1 MIPGSLTLL
10 LLGLIGLLALTLLV
24 LLLRQKGTDP
34 LLARELGQL
43 TADVRGLA
51 QQQEAVRGEVTQTQI
66 TLAKVAEQVGQTT
79 SAQATLAPSLS
90 RLQESF
96 QSTVSAAQTN
106 LRQEISQ
113 TRELLGRLQAEEQE
127 RAKTL
132 EATRES
138 LLTLERVLAGSKSR
152 GMAGENI
159 VAAVLTQLPPSLREV
174 NLTIGGKQVEF
185 ALRLPRGKYLPIDSK
200 WTGAEDLKRL
210 ADVEDEATRR
220 RLIQAIQRDV
230 QKKVEEVTK
239 YLDPEK
245 TLRLGVVA
253 LPDAVYEQCLPV
265 HAEAYRQGVILIGYS
280 QAVPFLLSFL
290 QLVLRFGTEVDTA
303 RLSGALADIT
313 DALGRI
319 DKELEGRF
327 ANALTQLRN
336 CREELASQ
344 LSRARQTTA
353 QLLQGSEDAL
363 PGEVEPPSAPGLS

>member
-10 LLGLIGLLALTLLV
+10 LLGLVGLLAVTLLV
-24 LLLRQKGTDP
+24 LLLRPRGSDP

-51 QQQEAVRGEVTQTQI
+51 QQQAAVRGDVTQTQL
-66 TLAKVAEQVGQTT
+66 TLARVAELVGQTT
-79 SAQATLAPSLS
+79 SAQAALAQSLS

-96 QSTVSAAQTN
+96 QSTVAAAQTN
-106 LRQEISQ
+106 LGQEISQ
-113 TRELLGRLQAEEQE
+113 TREMLGRLQAEEQE
-127 RAKTL
+127 RAKSL
-132 EATRES
+132 EAARES
-138 LLTLERVLAGSKSR
+138 LLALERVLAGSKSR
-152 GMAGENI
+152 GTAGENI

-174 NLTIGGKQVEF
+174 NLKIGGNQVEF
-185 ALRLPRGKYLPIDSK
+185 ALRLPHGKYLPIDSK
-200 WTGAEDLKRL
+200 WTSAEDLKRL
-210 ADVEDEATRR
+210 ADAEDEATRR
-220 RLIQAIQRDV
+220 RLTQTIQRDV

-280 QAVPFLLSFL
+280 QAVPFLLAFL
-290 QLVLRFGTEVDTA
+290 QLVLRFGSEVDTA
-303 RLSGALADIT
+303 RLSAALADIT

-336 CREELASQ
+336 CRDELASQ
-344 LSRARQTTA
+344 LARARQTAA
-353 QLLQGSEDAL
+353 QLVQPVDAAL
-363 PGEVEPPSAPGLS
+363 PPGPEPDAPRLF